1 VKTSP
6 PPLTSSSNPLWADTR
21 EATVV
26 DVLVGQARTRVV
38 LAAML
43 GVVTL
48 TLQMLG
54 VLGGQERFVLGATA
68 GYIVAVRVLTIVAR
82 RTGQAGDMIV
92 GATVFSDLAFVFAT
106 TLASSPGAHYYRI
119 LILSFFV
126 LNVAESFF
134 GGRHATIGLMAV
146 VVGYLAVTGGGTGT
160 MHIENL
166 WTIALFAAT
175 ELMLITQYSRFQR
188 HLEHIVELFEWA
200 EDGDFSHAY
209 EVNPERNPATITR
222 VGRAYNRV
230 RLKLASMVLTDP
242 LTGCLNRRGLDQ
254 ALAREIARASR
265 AGSNLALLALD
276 LDHFKEIND
285 TYGHIAGDVVLRQV
299 GALLAQTARAG
310 DMVARTGGEE
320 FTVLLPDT
328 DADGA
333 YHSGLRICETVRSHA
348 FMVNGKRLHLT
359 ISVGVVSSTAVGGDA
374 VGTNLKEHADE
385 ALYTAKRAGRDRV
398 SVWDQTLPLTLT
410 PIHTLVV
417 PAKSRL

>member
-1 VKTSP
+1 M
-6 PPLTSSSNPLWADTR
+6 
-21 EATVV
+21 
-26 DVLVGQARTRVV
+26 DVLVGQARTRVLLASV
-38 LAAML
+38 L
-43 GVVTL
+43 GIVTL
-48 TLQMLG
+48 GLQMLG
-54 VLGGQERFVLGATA
+54 VLGGHERFVIAATA
-68 GYIVAVRVLTIVAR
+68 GYIVAVRVLVMVVR
-82 RTGQAGDMIV
+82 RTRQAGDMVI
-92 GATVFSDLAFVFAT
+92 GATMFSDLAFVFAT
-106 TLASSPGAHYYRI
+106 TIASSPDGHYYRI
-119 LILSFFV
+119 LILSVFV
-126 LNVAESFF
+126 LHVAESFF
-134 GGRHATIGLMAV
+134 GGRYATIGLMAV
-146 VVGYLAVTGGGTGT
+146 IVGYLAMTGGEGGA
-160 MHIENL
+160 MHVENL

-175 ELMLITQYSRFQR
+175 ALMLITQYSRFQR

-200 EDGDFSHAY
+200 EEGDFSHAY
-209 EVNPERNPATITR
+209 EVNPEQNPATITR

-230 RLKLASMVLTDP
+230 RVKLASMVLTDP

-254 ALAREIARASR
+254 ALSREIARASR

-320 FTVLLPDT
+320 FTVILPDT

-333 YHSGLRICETVRSHA
+333 YHSGMRICETVRTHA

-359 ISVGVVSSTAVGGDA
+359 ISVGIVSSTAIGGDA

-398 SVWDQTLPLTLT
+398 SVWDESLPLTLT
-410 PIHTLVV
+410 PIHMMVV

>member
-1 VKTSP
+1 MVI
-6 PPLTSSSNPLWADTR
+6 
-21 EATVV
+21 
-26 DVLVGQARTRVV
+26 
-38 LAAML
+38 
-43 GVVTL
+43 
-48 TLQMLG
+48 
-54 VLGGQERFVLGATA
+54 GAT
-68 GYIVAVRVLTIVAR
+68 
-82 RTGQAGDMIV
+82 M
-92 GATVFSDLAFVFAT
+92 FSDLAFVFAT
-106 TLASSPGAHYYRI
+106 TIASSPDGHYYRI
-119 LILSFFV
+119 LILSVFV
-126 LNVAESFF
+126 LHVAESFF
-134 GGRHATIGLMAV
+134 GGRYATIGLMAV
-146 VVGYLAVTGGGTGT
+146 IVGYLAMTGGEGGA
-160 MHIENL
+160 MHVENL

-175 ELMLITQYSRFQR
+175 ALMLITQYSRFQR

-200 EDGDFSHAY
+200 EEGDFSHAY

-230 RLKLASMVLTDP
+230 RVKLASMVLTDP

-254 ALAREIARASR
+254 ALSREIARASR

-320 FTVLLPDT
+320 FTVILPDT

-333 YHSGLRICETVRSHA
+333 YHSGMRICETVRTHA

-359 ISVGVVSSTAVGGDA
+359 ISVGIVSSTAIGGDA

-398 SVWDQTLPLTLT
+398 SVWDESLPLTLT
-410 PIHTLVV
+410 PIHMMVV

>member
-1 VKTSP
+1 M
-6 PPLTSSSNPLWADTR
+6 
-21 EATVV
+21 
-26 DVLVGQARTRVV
+26 DVLVGQARTRVLLASV
-38 LAAML
+38 L
-43 GVVTL
+43 GIVTL
-48 TLQMLG
+48 GLQMLG
-54 VLGGQERFVLGATA
+54 VLGGHERFVIAATA
-68 GYIVAVRVLTIVAR
+68 GYIVAVRVLVMVVR
-82 RTGQAGDMIV
+82 RTRQAGDMVI
-92 GATVFSDLAFVFAT
+92 GATMFSDLAFVFAT
-106 TLASSPGAHYYRI
+106 TIASSLDGHYYRI
-119 LILSFFV
+119 LILSVFV
-126 LNVAESFF
+126 LHVAESFF
-134 GGRHATIGLMAV
+134 GGRYATIGLMAV
-146 VVGYLAVTGGGTGT
+146 IVGYLAMTGGEGGA
-160 MHIENL
+160 MHVENL

-175 ELMLITQYSRFQR
+175 ALMLITQYSRFQR

-200 EDGDFSHAY
+200 EEGDFSHAY

-230 RLKLASMVLTDP
+230 RVKLASMVLTDP

-254 ALAREIARASR
+254 ALSREIARASR

-320 FTVLLPDT
+320 FTVILPDT

-333 YHSGLRICETVRSHA
+333 YHSGMRICETVRTHA

-359 ISVGVVSSTAVGGDA
+359 ISVGIVSSTAIGGDA

-398 SVWDQTLPLTLT
+398 SVWDESLPLTLT
-410 PIHTLVV
+410 PIHMMVV

>member
-1 VKTSP
+1 M
-6 PPLTSSSNPLWADTR
+6 
-21 EATVV
+21 

-48 TLQMLG
+48 TLQILG

-68 GYIVAVRVLTIVAR
+68 GYIVAVRVLTMVAR

-106 TLASSPGAHYYRI
+106 TLASSPGGHYYRI

-333 YHSGLRICETVRSHA
+333 YHSGLRICETVRTHA

-359 ISVGVVSSTAVGGDA
+359 ISVGVVSSTAIGGDA

>member
-1 VKTSP
+1 
-6 PPLTSSSNPLWADTR
+6 
-21 EATVV
+21 
-26 DVLVGQARTRVV
+26 
-38 LAAML
+38 
-43 GVVTL
+43 
-48 TLQMLG
+48 LG

-265 AGSNLALLALD
+265 AGSNLSLLALD

>member
-1 VKTSP
+1 
-6 PPLTSSSNPLWADTR
+6 
-21 EATVV
+21 
-26 DVLVGQARTRVV
+26 
-38 LAAML
+38 
-43 GVVTL
+43 
-48 TLQMLG
+48 MLG
-54 VLGGQERFVLGATA
+54 VLGGHERGVIAATA
-68 GYIVAVRVLTIVAR
+68 GYIVAVRILAMVAR
-82 RTGQAGDMIV
+82 RTRQAGDVVI

-106 TLASSPGAHYYRI
+106 TIASSSDAHYYRI

-134 GGRHATIGLMAV
+134 GGRYATIGLMAV
-146 VVGYLAVTGGGTGT
+146 VVGYLAVTGGGGPV
-160 MHIENL
+160 HIENL

-175 ELMLITQYSRFQR
+175 ALMLITQYSRFQR

-209 EVNPERNPATITR
+209 EVNPEKNPATITR

-230 RLKLASMVLTDP
+230 RIKLASMVLTDP

-320 FTVLLPDT
+320 FTVILPDT

-333 YHSGLRICETVRSHA
+333 YHSGIRICDTVRTHA

-359 ISVGVVSSTAVGGDA
+359 ISVGIVSSTAIGGDA
-374 VGTNLKEHADE
+374 VGINLKEHADE

-398 SVWDQTLPLTLT
+398 SVWDESLPLTLT
-410 PIHTLVV
+410 PIHTMVV

>member
-1 VKTSP
+1 
-6 PPLTSSSNPLWADTR
+6 
-21 EATVV
+21 V
-26 DVLVGQARTRVV
+26 DVLVGQANTRQLLATV
-38 LAAML
+38 LGA
-43 GVVTL
+43 VTVA
-48 TLQMLG
+48 LQFLG
-54 VLGGQERFVLGATA
+54 VLGGHEPFVIAAVA
-68 GYIVAVRVLTIVAR
+68 GYIVAVRVLRMVVR
-82 RTGQAGDMIV
+82 RTGQAGDLVI

-106 TLASSPGAHYYRI
+106 TLASSPDTHYYRI
-119 LILSFFV
+119 LIMSFFV

-134 GGRHATIGLMAV
+134 GGIHATIGLMV
-146 VVGYLAVTGGGTGT
+146 VVLGYLAVMGGNVA
-160 MHIENL
+160 MHVESL
-166 WTIALFAAT
+166 WTIALFAGTA
-175 ELMLITQYSRFQR
+175 LMLITQYSRFQR

-299 GALLAQTARAG
+299 GALLTQTARAG
-310 DMVARTGGEE
+310 DNVARTGGEE

-333 YHSGLRICETVRSHA
+333 YHSGVRICETVRTHA

-359 ISVGVVSSTAVGGDA
+359 VSVGIVSSTAIGGDA
-374 VGTNLKEHADE
+374 VGTNLKGRADE

-398 SVWDQTLPLTLT
+398 SVWDESLPLTLT
-410 PIHTLVV
+410 PIHTMVV

>member
-26 DVLVGQARTRVV
+26 DVLVGQSRTRVLIASV
-38 LAAML
+38 L
-43 GVVTL
+43 GIVTL
-48 TLQMLG
+48 GFQMLG
-54 VLGGQERFVLGATA
+54 VLGGQERFVIAATA
-68 GYIVAVRVLTIVAR
+68 GYIVAVRILAMVVR
-82 RTGQAGDMIV
+82 RTRQAGDMVI
-92 GATVFSDLAFVFAT
+92 GATMFSDLAFVFAT
-106 TLASSPGAHYYRI
+106 TIASSSDGHYYRI

-126 LNVAESFF
+126 LHVAESFF
-134 GGRHATIGLMAV
+134 GGRYATIGLMTV
-146 VVGYLAVTGGGTGT
+146 IVGYLAATGGGGAV
-160 MHIENL
+160 HIENL

-175 ELMLITQYSRFQR
+175 ALMLITQYSRFQR

-200 EDGDFSHAY
+200 EEGDFSHAY

-230 RLKLASMVLTDP
+230 RIKLASMVLTDP

-254 ALAREIARASR
+254 ALSREIARASR

-320 FTVLLPDT
+320 FTVILPDT

-333 YHSGLRICETVRSHA
+333 YHSGIRICDTVRTHA

-359 ISVGVVSSTAVGGDA
+359 ISVGIVSSTAIGGDA

-398 SVWDQTLPLTLT
+398 SVWDESLPLTLT

>member
-26 DVLVGQARTRVV
+26 DVLVGQSRTRVLIASV
-38 LAAML
+38 L
-43 GVVTL
+43 GIVTL
-48 TLQMLG
+48 GFQMLG
-54 VLGGQERFVLGATA
+54 VLGGQERFVIAATA
-68 GYIVAVRVLTIVAR
+68 GYIVAVRILAMVVR
-82 RTGQAGDMIV
+82 RTRQAGDMVI
-92 GATVFSDLAFVFAT
+92 GATMFSDLAFVFAT
-106 TLASSPGAHYYRI
+106 TIASSSDGHYYRI

-126 LNVAESFF
+126 LHVAESFF
-134 GGRHATIGLMAV
+134 GGRYATIGLMTV
-146 VVGYLAVTGGGTGT
+146 IVGYLAATGGGGAV
-160 MHIENL
+160 HIENL

-175 ELMLITQYSRFQR
+175 ALMLITQYSRFQR

-200 EDGDFSHAY
+200 EEGDFSHAY

-230 RLKLASMVLTDP
+230 RIKLASMVLTDP

-254 ALAREIARASR
+254 ALSREIARASR

-320 FTVLLPDT
+320 FTVILPDT

-333 YHSGLRICETVRSHA
+333 YHSGIRICDTVRTHA

-359 ISVGVVSSTAVGGDA
+359 ISVGIVSSTAIGGDA

-398 SVWDQTLPLTLT
+398 SVWDENLPLTLT
-410 PIHTLVV
+410 PIHMMVV

>member
-1 VKTSP
+1 
-6 PPLTSSSNPLWADTR
+6 
-21 EATVV
+21 
-26 DVLVGQARTRVV
+26 VLVGQSRTRVLIASV
-38 LAAML
+38 L
-43 GVVTL
+43 GIVTL
-48 TLQMLG
+48 GFQMLG
-54 VLGGQERFVLGATA
+54 VLGGQERFVIAATA
-68 GYIVAVRVLTIVAR
+68 GYIVAVRILAMVVR
-82 RTGQAGDMIV
+82 RTRQAGDMVI
-92 GATVFSDLAFVFAT
+92 GATMFSDLAFVFAT
-106 TLASSPGAHYYRI
+106 TIASSSDGHYYRI

-126 LNVAESFF
+126 LHVAESFF
-134 GGRHATIGLMAV
+134 GGRYATIGLMTV
-146 VVGYLAVTGGGTGT
+146 IVGYLAATGGGGAV
-160 MHIENL
+160 HIENL

-175 ELMLITQYSRFQR
+175 ALMLITQYSRFQR

-200 EDGDFSHAY
+200 EEGDFSHAY

-230 RLKLASMVLTDP
+230 RIKLASMVLTDP

-254 ALAREIARASR
+254 ALSREIARASR

-320 FTVLLPDT
+320 FTVILPDT

-333 YHSGLRICETVRSHA
+333 YHSGIRICDTVRTHA

-359 ISVGVVSSTAVGGDA
+359 ISVGIVSSTAIGGDA

-398 SVWDQTLPLTLT
+398 SVWDESLPLTLT

>member
-1 VKTSP
+1 
-6 PPLTSSSNPLWADTR
+6 
-21 EATVV
+21 V
-26 DVLVGQARTRVV
+26 DVLVGQARTRVL
-38 LAAML
+38 LAAVL

-48 TLQMLG
+48 GLQWLG
-54 VLGGQERFVLGATA
+54 VLGGQERFVIGATA

-82 RTGQAGDMIV
+82 RTGEAGDMIV

-106 TLASSPGAHYYRI
+106 TLASAPGAHYYRI

-134 GGRHATIGLMAV
+134 GGRYATIGLMAV
-146 VVGYLAVTGGGTGT
+146 VVGYLAVTGGHAGT
-160 MHIENL
+160 MQIENV

-230 RLKLASMVLTDP
+230 RIKLASMVLTDP

-254 ALAREIARASR
+254 ALSREIARASR

-333 YHSGLRICETVRSHA
+333 YHSGMRICETVRTHA

-359 ISVGVVSSTAVGGDA
+359 ISVGIVSSTAIGGDA

>member
-1 VKTSP
+1 
-6 PPLTSSSNPLWADTR
+6 
-21 EATVV
+21 V
-26 DVLVGQARTRVV
+26 DVLVGQSLTRVV
-38 LAAML
+38 LAAVL

-48 TLQMLG
+48 GLQWAG
-54 VLGGQERFVLGATA
+54 VLGGQTRFVIGATA
-68 GYIVAVRVLTIVAR
+68 GYIVAVRLLALIAR
-82 RTGQAGDMIV
+82 RNGEAGDIIV

-146 VVGYLAVTGGGTGT
+146 VVGYLAVTGGRAGTIQ
-160 MHIENL
+160 IEHL
-166 WTIALFAAT
+166 WTIALFAT
-175 ELMLITQYSRFQR
+175 TQLMLITQYSRFQR

-230 RLKLASMVLTDP
+230 RIKLASMVLTDP

-254 ALAREIARASR
+254 ALSREIARASR
-265 AGSNLALLALD
+265 AGSNLSLLALD

-333 YHSGLRICETVRSHA
+333 YHSGLRICETVRTHA

-359 ISVGVVSSTAVGGDA
+359 ISVGVVSSTAIGGDA

-410 PIHTLVV
+410 PIQTLVV
-417 PAKSRL
+417 PAKARL

>member
-1 VKTSP
+1 M
-6 PPLTSSSNPLWADTR
+6 
-21 EATVV
+21 

-92 GATVFSDLAFVFAT
+92 GATVFSDLALVFAT

-188 HLEHIVELFEWA
+188 HLEHIVELF
-200 EDGDFSHAY
+200 
-209 EVNPERNPATITR
+209 
-222 VGRAYNRV
+222 
-230 RLKLASMVLTDP
+230 
-242 LTGCLNRRGLDQ
+242 
-254 ALAREIARASR
+254 
-265 AGSNLALLALD
+265 
-276 LDHFKEIND
+276 
-285 TYGHIAGDVVLRQV
+285 
-299 GALLAQTARAG
+299 
-310 DMVARTGGEE
+310 
-320 FTVLLPDT
+320 
-328 DADGA
+328 
-333 YHSGLRICETVRSHA
+333 
-348 FMVNGKRLHLT
+348 
-359 ISVGVVSSTAVGGDA
+359 
-374 VGTNLKEHADE
+374 
-385 ALYTAKRAGRDRV
+385 
-398 SVWDQTLPLTLT
+398 
-410 PIHTLVV
+410 
-417 PAKSRL
+417 

>member
-1 VKTSP
+1 
-6 PPLTSSSNPLWADTR
+6 
-21 EATVV
+21 V
-26 DVLVGQARTRVV
+26 DVLVGQARTRVLLASV
-38 LAAML
+38 L
-43 GVVTL
+43 GIVTL
-48 TLQMLG
+48 GLQMLG
-54 VLGGQERFVLGATA
+54 VLGGHERFVIAATA
-68 GYIVAVRVLTIVAR
+68 GYIVAVRVLVMVVR
-82 RTGQAGDMIV
+82 RTRQAGDMVI
-92 GATVFSDLAFVFAT
+92 GATMFSDLAFVFAT
-106 TLASSPGAHYYRI
+106 TIASSPDGHYYRI
-119 LILSFFV
+119 LILSVFV
-126 LNVAESFF
+126 LHVAESFF
-134 GGRHATIGLMAV
+134 GGRYATIGLMAV
-146 VVGYLAVTGGGTGT
+146 IVGYLAMTGGEGGA
-160 MHIENL
+160 MHVENL

-175 ELMLITQYSRFQR
+175 ALMLITQYSRFQR

-200 EDGDFSHAY
+200 EEADFRHAY
-209 EVNPERNPATITR
+209 EVNPEQNPATITR

-230 RLKLASMVLTDP
+230 RVKLASMVLTDP

-254 ALAREIARASR
+254 AVSRESARASR
-265 AGSNLALLALD
+265 AVSNLALLALD

-320 FTVLLPDT
+320 FTVILPDT

-333 YHSGLRICETVRSHA
+333 YHSGMRICETVRTHA

-359 ISVGVVSSTAVGGDA
+359 ISVGIVSSTAIGGDA

-398 SVWDQTLPLTLT
+398 SVWDESLPLTLT
-410 PIHTLVV
+410 PIHMMVV

>member
-1 VKTSP
+1 
-6 PPLTSSSNPLWADTR
+6 
-21 EATVV
+21 
-26 DVLVGQARTRVV
+26 
-38 LAAML
+38 
-43 GVVTL
+43 
-48 TLQMLG
+48 
-54 VLGGQERFVLGATA
+54 
-68 GYIVAVRVLTIVAR
+68 
-82 RTGQAGDMIV
+82 
-92 GATVFSDLAFVFAT
+92 
-106 TLASSPGAHYYRI
+106 
-119 LILSFFV
+119 
-126 LNVAESFF
+126 
-134 GGRHATIGLMAV
+134 
-146 VVGYLAVTGGGTGT
+146 
-160 MHIENL
+160 
-166 WTIALFAAT
+166 
-175 ELMLITQYSRFQR
+175 
-188 HLEHIVELFEWA
+188 
-200 EDGDFSHAY
+200 
-209 EVNPERNPATITR
+209 
-222 VGRAYNRV
+222 
-230 RLKLASMVLTDP
+230 MVLTDP

-265 AGSNLALLALD
+265 SGSNLSLLALD

-333 YHSGLRICETVRSHA
+333 YQSAMRICETVRTHA

-398 SVWDQTLPLTLT
+398 SVWDENLPLTLT

>member
-1 VKTSP
+1 MKSSP

-26 DVLVGQARTRVV
+26 DVLAGQARTRVLLATV
-38 LAAML
+38 L
-43 GVVTL
+43 GIVTL
-48 TLQMLG
+48 GLQMLG
-54 VLGGQERFVLGATA
+54 VLGGHERGVIAATA
-68 GYIVAVRVLTIVAR
+68 GYIVAVRILAMVVR
-82 RTGQAGDMIV
+82 RTGQAGDVVI

-106 TLASSPGAHYYRI
+106 TIASSSDAHYYRI

-134 GGRHATIGLMAV
+134 GGRYATIGLMAV
-146 VVGYLAVTGGGTGT
+146 VVGYLAVTGGGGPV
-160 MHIENL
+160 HIENL

-175 ELMLITQYSRFQR
+175 ALMLITQYSRFQR

-209 EVNPERNPATITR
+209 EVNPEKNPATITR

-230 RLKLASMVLTDP
+230 RIKLASMVLTDP

-320 FTVLLPDT
+320 FTVILPDT

-333 YHSGLRICETVRSHA
+333 YHSGIRICDTVRTHA

-359 ISVGVVSSTAVGGDA
+359 ISVGIVSSTAIGGDA

-398 SVWDQTLPLTLT
+398 SVWDESLPLTLT
-410 PIHTLVV
+410 PIHTMVV

>member
-1 VKTSP
+1 
-6 PPLTSSSNPLWADTR
+6 
-21 EATVV
+21 V
-26 DVLVGQARTRVV
+26 DVLVGQSWTRVV
-38 LAAML
+38 LAAVL
-43 GVVTL
+43 GIVTL
-48 TLQMLG
+48 GLQTAG
-54 VLGGQERFVLGATA
+54 VLGGQTRFVIGATA
-68 GYIVAVRVLTIVAR
+68 GYIVAVRLLALIAR
-82 RTGQAGDMIV
+82 RNGEAGDIIV

-146 VVGYLAVTGGGTGT
+146 VVGYLAVTGGRAGTIQ
-160 MHIENL
+160 IEHL
-166 WTIALFAAT
+166 WTIALFAT
-175 ELMLITQYSRFQR
+175 TQLMLITQYSRFQR

-230 RLKLASMVLTDP
+230 RIKLASMVLTDP

-254 ALAREIARASR
+254 ALSREIARASR
-265 AGSNLALLALD
+265 AGSNLSLLALD

-333 YHSGLRICETVRSHA
+333 YHSGLRICETVRTHA

-359 ISVGVVSSTAVGGDA
+359 ISVGVVSSTAIGGDA

-410 PIHTLVV
+410 PIQTLVV
-417 PAKSRL
+417 PAKARL

>member
-1 VKTSP
+1 MKSSP

-26 DVLVGQARTRVV
+26 DVLAGQARTRVLLASV
-38 LAAML
+38 LGIITL
-43 GVVTL
+43 G
-48 TLQMLG
+48 LQMLG
-54 VLGGQERFVLGATA
+54 VLGGNERGVIAATA
-68 GYIVAVRVLTIVAR
+68 GYIVAVRILAMVVR
-82 RTGQAGDMIV
+82 RTRQAGDVVI

-106 TLASSPGAHYYRI
+106 TIASSSDAHYYRI

-134 GGRHATIGLMAV
+134 GGRYATIGLMAV
-146 VVGYLAVTGGGTGT
+146 VVGYLAVTGGGGPV
-160 MHIENL
+160 HIENL

-175 ELMLITQYSRFQR
+175 ALMLITQYSRFQR

-209 EVNPERNPATITR
+209 EVNPEKNPATITR

-230 RLKLASMVLTDP
+230 RIKLASMVLTDP

-320 FTVLLPDT
+320 FTVILPDT

-333 YHSGLRICETVRSHA
+333 YHSGVRICDTVRTHA

-359 ISVGVVSSTAVGGDA
+359 ISVGIVSSTAIGGDA

-398 SVWDQTLPLTLT
+398 SVWDESLPLTLT
-410 PIHTLVV
+410 PIHTMVV

>member
-1 VKTSP
+1 
-6 PPLTSSSNPLWADTR
+6 
-21 EATVV
+21 V
-26 DVLVGQARTRVV
+26 DVLVGQARTRVLLASV
-38 LAAML
+38 LGA
-43 GVVTL
+43 L
-48 TLQMLG
+48 TLGLQLLQ
-54 VLGGQERFVLGATA
+54 VLGGSERLVIGATA
-68 GYIVAVRVLTIVAR
+68 GYIVAVRALTIVVR
-82 RTGQAGDMIV
+82 RTRRAGDLII

-106 TLASSPGAHYYRI
+106 TIAWSPDGHYYRI

-126 LNVAESFF
+126 LHVAEAFF
-134 GGRHATIGLMAV
+134 GGRHATIGLTAV
-146 VVGYLAVTGGGTGT
+146 IVGYLAVAGGRAGT
-160 MHIENL
+160 MQIENL
-166 WTIALFAAT
+166 WTVALFAAT
-175 ELMLITQYSRFQR
+175 ALMLITQYSAFQR

-265 AGSNLALLALD
+265 ANSNLSLLALD

-333 YHSGLRICETVRSHA
+333 YQSGTRICETVRTHA

-359 ISVGVVSSTAVGGDA
+359 ISVGVVSSTAIGGDA

-398 SVWDQTLPLTLT
+398 SVWDESLPLTLT
-410 PIHTLVV
+410 PIHTLIV

>member
-1 VKTSP
+1 M
-6 PPLTSSSNPLWADTR
+6 
-21 EATVV
+21 
-26 DVLVGQARTRVV
+26 DVLVGQSLTRVV
-38 LAAML
+38 LAAVL

-48 TLQMLG
+48 GLQWAG
-54 VLGGQERFVLGATA
+54 VLGGQTRFVIGATA
-68 GYIVAVRVLTIVAR
+68 GYIVAVRLLALIAR
-82 RTGQAGDMIV
+82 RNGEAGDIIV

-146 VVGYLAVTGGGTGT
+146 VVGYLAVTGGRAGTIQ
-160 MHIENL
+160 IEHL
-166 WTIALFAAT
+166 WTIALFAT
-175 ELMLITQYSRFQR
+175 TQLMLITQYSRFQR

-230 RLKLASMVLTDP
+230 RIKLASMVLTDP

-254 ALAREIARASR
+254 ALSREIARASR
-265 AGSNLALLALD
+265 AGSNLSLLALD

-333 YHSGLRICETVRSHA
+333 YHSGLRICETVRTHA

-359 ISVGVVSSTAVGGDA
+359 ISVGVVSSTAIGGDA

-410 PIHTLVV
+410 PIQTLVV
-417 PAKSRL
+417 PAKARL

>member
-1 VKTSP
+1 VKSSP

-26 DVLVGQARTRVV
+26 DVLAGQARTRVLLASV
-38 LAAML
+38 LGIITL
-43 GVVTL
+43 G
-48 TLQMLG
+48 LQMLG
-54 VLGGQERFVLGATA
+54 VLGGNERGVIAATA
-68 GYIVAVRVLTIVAR
+68 GYIVAVRILAMVVR
-82 RTGQAGDMIV
+82 RTRQAGDVVI

-106 TLASSPGAHYYRI
+106 TIASSSDAHYYRI

-134 GGRHATIGLMAV
+134 GGRYATIGLMAV
-146 VVGYLAVTGGGTGT
+146 VVGYLAVTGGGGPV
-160 MHIENL
+160 HIENL

-175 ELMLITQYSRFQR
+175 ALMLITQYSRFQR

-209 EVNPERNPATITR
+209 EVNPEKNPATITR

-230 RLKLASMVLTDP
+230 RIKLASMVLTDP

-320 FTVLLPDT
+320 FTVILPDT

-333 YHSGLRICETVRSHA
+333 YHSGIRICDTVRTHA

-359 ISVGVVSSTAVGGDA
+359 ISVGIVSSTAIGGDA

-398 SVWDQTLPLTLT
+398 SVWDESLPLTLT
-410 PIHTLVV
+410 PIHTMVV

>member
-1 VKTSP
+1 MKTSP

-26 DVLVGQARTRVV
+26 DVLVGQSRTRVLIASV
-38 LAAML
+38 L
-43 GVVTL
+43 GIVTL
-48 TLQMLG
+48 GFQMLG
-54 VLGGQERFVLGATA
+54 VLGGQERFVIAATA
-68 GYIVAVRVLTIVAR
+68 GYIVAVRILAMVVR
-82 RTGQAGDMIV
+82 RTRQAGDMVI
-92 GATVFSDLAFVFAT
+92 GATMFSDLAFVFAT
-106 TLASSPGAHYYRI
+106 TIASSSDGHYYRI

-126 LNVAESFF
+126 LHVAESFF
-134 GGRHATIGLMAV
+134 GGRYATIGLMTV
-146 VVGYLAVTGGGTGT
+146 IVGYLAATGGGGAV
-160 MHIENL
+160 HIENL

-175 ELMLITQYSRFQR
+175 ALMLITQYSRFQR

-200 EDGDFSHAY
+200 EEGDFSHAY

-230 RLKLASMVLTDP
+230 RIKLASMVLTDP

-254 ALAREIARASR
+254 ALSREIARASR

-320 FTVLLPDT
+320 FTVILPDT

-333 YHSGLRICETVRSHA
+333 YHSGIRICDTVRTHA

-359 ISVGVVSSTAVGGDA
+359 ISVGIVSSTAIGGDA

-398 SVWDQTLPLTLT
+398 SVWDESLPLTLT

>member
-1 VKTSP
+1 MKTSP

-26 DVLVGQARTRVV
+26 DVLVGQSRTRVLIASV
-38 LAAML
+38 L
-43 GVVTL
+43 GIVTL
-48 TLQMLG
+48 GFQMLG
-54 VLGGQERFVLGATA
+54 VLGGQERFVIAATA
-68 GYIVAVRVLTIVAR
+68 GYIVAVRILAMVVR
-82 RTGQAGDMIV
+82 RTRQAGDMVI
-92 GATVFSDLAFVFAT
+92 GATMFSDLAFVFAT
-106 TLASSPGAHYYRI
+106 TIASSSDGHYYRI

-126 LNVAESFF
+126 LHVAESFF
-134 GGRHATIGLMAV
+134 GGRYATIGLMTV
-146 VVGYLAVTGGGTGT
+146 IVGYLAATGGGGAV
-160 MHIENL
+160 HIENL

-175 ELMLITQYSRFQR
+175 ALMLITQYSRFQR

-200 EDGDFSHAY
+200 EEGDFSHAY

-230 RLKLASMVLTDP
+230 RIKLASMVLTDP

-254 ALAREIARASR
+254 ALSREIARASR

-320 FTVLLPDT
+320 FTVILPDT

-333 YHSGLRICETVRSHA
+333 YHSGIRICDTVRTHA

-359 ISVGVVSSTAVGGDA
+359 ISVGIVSSTAIGGDA

-385 ALYTAKRAGRDRV
+385 ALYNAKRAGRDRV
-398 SVWDQTLPLTLT
+398 SVWDESLPLTLT

>member
-1 VKTSP
+1 VKSSP

-26 DVLVGQARTRVV
+26 DVLAGQARTRVLLASV
-38 LAAML
+38 LGIITL
-43 GVVTL
+43 G
-48 TLQMLG
+48 LQMLG
-54 VLGGQERFVLGATA
+54 VLGGNERGVIAATA
-68 GYIVAVRVLTIVAR
+68 GYIVAVRILAMVVR
-82 RTGQAGDMIV
+82 RTRQAGDVVI

-106 TLASSPGAHYYRI
+106 TIASSSDAHYYRI

-134 GGRHATIGLMAV
+134 GGRYATIGLMAV
-146 VVGYLAVTGGGTGT
+146 VVGYLAVTGGGGPV
-160 MHIENL
+160 HIENL

-175 ELMLITQYSRFQR
+175 ALMLITQYSRFQR

-209 EVNPERNPATITR
+209 EVNPEKNPATITR

-230 RLKLASMVLTDP
+230 RIKLASMVLTDP

-320 FTVLLPDT
+320 FTVILPDT

-333 YHSGLRICETVRSHA
+333 YHSGVRICDTVRTHA

-359 ISVGVVSSTAVGGDA
+359 ISVGIVSSTAIGGDA

-398 SVWDQTLPLTLT
+398 SVWDESLPLTLT
-410 PIHTLVV
+410 PIHTMVV

>member
-1 VKTSP
+1 
-6 PPLTSSSNPLWADTR
+6 
-21 EATVV
+21 V
-26 DVLVGQARTRVV
+26 DVLVGQARTRVL
-38 LAAML
+38 LAQCA
-43 GVVTL
+43 GDRNAG
-48 TLQMLG
+48 LQMLG
-54 VLGGQERFVLGATA
+54 VLGGHERFVIAATA
-68 GYIVAVRVLTIVAR
+68 GYIVAVRVLVMVVR
-82 RTGQAGDMIV
+82 RTRQAGDMVI
-92 GATVFSDLAFVFAT
+92 GATMFSDLAFVFAT
-106 TLASSPGAHYYRI
+106 TIASSPDGHYYRI
-119 LILSFFV
+119 LILSVFV
-126 LNVAESFF
+126 LHVAESFF
-134 GGRHATIGLMAV
+134 GGRYATIGLMAV
-146 VVGYLAVTGGGTGT
+146 IVGYLAMTGGEGGA
-160 MHIENL
+160 MHVENL

-175 ELMLITQYSRFQR
+175 ALMLITQYSRFQR

-200 EDGDFSHAY
+200 EEGDFSHAY

-230 RLKLASMVLTDP
+230 RVKLASMVLTDP

-254 ALAREIARASR
+254 ALSREIARASR

-320 FTVLLPDT
+320 FTVILPDT

-333 YHSGLRICETVRSHA
+333 YHSGMRICETVRTHA

-359 ISVGVVSSTAVGGDA
+359 ISVGIVSSTAIGGDA

-398 SVWDQTLPLTLT
+398 SVWDESLPLTLT
-410 PIHTLVV
+410 PIHMMVV